1 MSEEKFDAIVVGGGL
16 AGLTCAY
23 LLAQAEMEV
32 LLIERGDFCGA
43 KNVTGGRLY
52 AHTLEKVIP
61 GFAEEAPVERK
72 VTKERIALMTE
83 KGAVNIEYA
92 SGREDDAK
100 SASYT
105 VLRGK
110 FDKWFGDKAE
120 EAGVMMVPGIRVDSC
135 IVEDGKVVGIDAG
148 GEAMYADVVV
158 LADGVNSLLAQQL
171 GLKKELDPSQVAVGC
186 KEVIQLG
193 EDVINQRFNVKSG
206 EGVAMLVAGDPTV
219 GNIGGGLIYTN
230 KDSVSVGI
238 VTTCSDIGR
247 VDVSV
252 PDMLERFKNHP
263 AVEPLIEGGIPLE
276 YSAHLVP
283 EGGFDMIPQLYRDN
297 VLVVGDAAAFVVNLG
312 YTVRG
317 MDYAIESGRLAA
329 ETIIRARDMGCDYS
343 AANLSYYQAL
353 LEDSC
358 VFRDMKQY
366 KNFPKLLE
374 RHEIFNDVP
383 EIADVLFDKLFR
395 VDGAKPVSLPMFVI
409 DEIAKRTSAQK
420 LLELV
425 MVALDA
431 L

>member
-1 MSEEKFDAIVVGGGL
+1 M
-16 AGLTCAY
+16 
-23 LLAQAEMEV
+23 
-32 LLIERGDFCGA
+32 
-43 KNVTGGRLY
+43 TGGRIY
-52 AHTLEKVIP
+52 AHSFETLMP
-61 GFAEEAPVERK
+61 GFAEEAPLERK

-92 SGREDDAK
+92 SGKPDDAK

-105 VLRGK
+105 ILRGK
-110 FDKWFGDKAE
+110 FDKWFAEKCE
-120 EAGVMMVPGIRVDSC
+120 EAGVMMVPGIRVDE
-135 IVEDGKVVGIDAG
+135 VLKDGDKVVGINAG
-148 GEAMYADVVV
+148 GEEMYADVVI

-171 GLKKELDPSQVAVGC
+171 GLKPELEPHEVAVGC

-193 EDVINQRFNVKSG
+193 EDVVNQRFGVESD

-219 GNIGGGLIYTN
+219 GNIGGGFLYTN

-238 VTTCSDIGR
+238 VTTCSEIGR

-263 AVEPLIEGGIPLE
+263 SIEPLIKGGVPLE

-283 EGGFDMIPQLYRDN
+283 EGGFDMIPKLYDN
-297 VLVVGDAAAFVVNLG
+297 GVLVTGDAAAFVINLG

-317 MDYAIESGRLAA
+317 MDFAVESGRLAA
-329 ETIIRARDMGCDYS
+329 EAVIRAKEAEDFS
-343 AANLSYYQAL
+343 AASLSYYQDLVENSFIYA
-353 LEDSC
+353 
-358 VFRDMKQY
+358 DMKQY
-366 KNFPKLLE
+366 RNFPKLLE

-383 EIADVLFDKLFR
+383 EIADVLFDKLLR
-395 VDGAKPVSLPMFVI
+395 VDGSKPVSLPMFAI

>member
-92 SGREDDAK
+92 SGKEDDAA

-110 FDKWFGDKAE
+110 FDKWFADKAE
-120 EAGVMMVPGIRVDSC
+120 EVGVMMVPGIRVDEVL
-135 IVEDGKVVGIDAG
+135 VEDGKVVGIDAG
-148 GEAMYADVVV
+148 GEAMYADIVV

-171 GLKKELDPSQVAVGC
+171 GLKKELEPSQVAVGC
-186 KEVIQLG
+186 REVIQLG
-193 EDVINQRFNVKSG
+193 EDVINQRFNVKNG

-263 AVEPLIEGGIPLE
+263 AVEPLIEGGVPLE

-283 EGGFDMIPQLYRDN
+283 EGGYDMIPKLYADN
-297 VLVVGDAAAFVVNLG
+297 VLVCGDAAAFVVNLG

-329 ETIIRARDMGCDYS
+329 ETIIRAKELGDYS
-343 AANLSYYQAL
+343 AAALSYYQLL

-358 VFRDMKQY
+358 IFRDMKQY
-366 KNFPKLLE
+366 RNFPKLLE

-395 VDGAKPVSLPMFVI
+395 VNGEKPVSLPMFAI

>member
-52 AHTLEKVIP
+52 GHTLEKVIP

-72 VTKERIALMTE
+72 VTKERIALMT
-83 KGAVNIEYA
+83 KTGAVNIEYA
-92 SGREDDAK
+92 SGKEDDAK

-110 FDKWFGDKAE
+110 FDKWFADKAE
-120 EAGVMMVPGIRVDSC
+120 EVGVMMVPGIRVDSVL
-135 IVEDGKVVGIDAG
+135 IEDGKVVGIDAG
-148 GEAMYADVVV
+148 GEAMYSDMVV

-297 VLVVGDAAAFVVNLG
+297 VLVVGDAAA
-312 YTVRG
+312 
-317 MDYAIESGRLAA
+317 
-329 ETIIRARDMGCDYS
+329 
-343 AANLSYYQAL
+343 ANLSYYQML

-358 VFRDMKQY
+358 IFRDMKQY
-366 KNFPKLLE
+366 RNFPKLLE

-395 VDGAKPVSLPMFVI
+395 VDGEKPVSLPMFVI

>member
-92 SGREDDAK
+92 SGKEDDAA

-110 FDKWFGDKAE
+110 FDKWFADKAE
-120 EAGVMMVPGIRVDSC
+120 EVGVMMVPGIRVDEVL
-135 IVEDGKVVGIDAG
+135 VEDGKVVGIDAG
-148 GEAMYADVVV
+148 GEAMYADIVV

-171 GLKKELDPSQVAVGC
+171 GLKKELEPSQVAVGC

-193 EDVINQRFNVKSG
+193 EDVINQRFNVKNG

-219 GNIGGGLIYTN
+219 GNIGGG
-230 KDSVSVGI
+230 
-238 VTTCSDIGR
+238 

-263 AVEPLIEGGIPLE
+263 AVEPLIEGGVPLE

-283 EGGFDMIPQLYRDN
+283 EGGYDMIPKLYADN
-297 VLVVGDAAAFVVNLG
+297 VLVCGDAAAFVVNLG

-329 ETIIRARDMGCDYS
+329 ETIIRAKELGDYS
-343 AANLSYYQAL
+343 AAALSYYQLL

-358 VFRDMKQY
+358 IFRDMKQY
-366 KNFPKLLE
+366 RNFPKLLE

-395 VDGAKPVSLPMFVI
+395 VNGEKPVSLPMSAI

>member
-92 SGREDDAK
+92 SGKEDDAA

-110 FDKWFGDKAE
+110 FDKWFADKAE
-120 EAGVMMVPGIRVDSC
+120 EVGVMMVPGIRVDEVL
-135 IVEDGKVVGIDAG
+135 VEDGKVVGIDAG
-148 GEAMYADVVV
+148 GEAMYADIVV

-171 GLKKELDPSQVAVGC
+171 GLKKELEPSQVAVGC

-193 EDVINQRFNVKSG
+193 EDVINQRFNVKNG

-263 AVEPLIEGGIPLE
+263 AVEPLIEGGVPLE

-283 EGGFDMIPQLYRDN
+283 EGGYDMIPKLYADN
-297 VLVVGDAAAFVVNLG
+297 VLVCGDAAAFVVNLG

-329 ETIIRARDMGCDYS
+329 ETIIRAKELGDYS
-343 AANLSYYQAL
+343 AAALSYYQL
-353 LEDSC
+353 VLEDSC
-358 VFRDMKQY
+358 IFRDMKQY
-366 KNFPKLLE
+366 RNFPKLLE

-395 VDGAKPVSLPMFVI
+395 VNGEKPVSLPMFAI

>member
-1 MSEEKFDAIVVGGGL
+1 MSEEKFDAIIVGGGL
-16 AGLTCAY
+16 AGLSAAY
-23 LLAQAEMEV
+23 VLAQHEMEV
-32 LLIERGDFCGA
+32 LVLERGTFCGS
-43 KNVTGGRLY
+43 KNVTGGRIY
-52 AHTLEKVIP
+52 AHSFETLMP
-61 GFAEEAPVERK
+61 GFAEEAPLERK

-92 SGREDDAK
+92 SGKPDDAK

-105 VLRGK
+105 ILRGK
-110 FDKWFGDKAE
+110 FDKWFAEKCE
-120 EAGVMMVPGIRVDSC
+120 EAGVMMVPGIRVDS
-135 IVEDGKVVGIDAG
+135 ILKDGDKVIGIDAG
-148 GEAMYADVVV
+148 GEEMYADVVI

-171 GLKKELDPSQVAVGC
+171 GLKPELEPHEVAVGC

-193 EDVINQRFNVKSG
+193 EDVVNQRFGVESD

-219 GNIGGGLIYTN
+219 GNIGGGFLYTN

-238 VTTCSDIGR
+238 VTTCSEIGR

-263 AVEPLIEGGIPLE
+263 SIEPLIKGGVPLE

-283 EGGFDMIPQLYRDN
+283 EGGFDMIPKLYDN
-297 VLVVGDAAAFVVNLG
+297 GVLVTGDAAAFVINLG

-317 MDYAIESGRLAA
+317 MDFAVESGRLAA
-329 ETIIRARDMGCDYS
+329 EAVIRAKEAEDFS
-343 AANLSYYQAL
+343 AASLSYYQDLVENSFIYA
-353 LEDSC
+353 
-358 VFRDMKQY
+358 DMKQY
-366 KNFPKLLE
+366 RNFPKLLE

-383 EIADVLFDKLFR
+383 EIADVLFDKLLR
-395 VDGAKPVSLPMFVI
+395 VDGSKPVSLPMFAI

>member
-92 SGREDDAK
+92 SGKEDDAA

-110 FDKWFGDKAE
+110 FDKWFADKAE
-120 EAGVMMVPGIRVDSC
+120 EVGVMMVPGIRVDEVL
-135 IVEDGKVVGIDAG
+135 VEDGKVVGIDAG
-148 GEAMYADVVV
+148 GEAMYADIVV

-171 GLKKELDPSQVAVGC
+171 GLKKELEPSQVAVGC

-193 EDVINQRFNVKSG
+193 EDVINQRFNVKNG

-230 KDSVSVGI
+230 KDSASVGI

-263 AVEPLIEGGIPLE
+263 AVEPLIEGGVPLE

-283 EGGFDMIPQLYRDN
+283 EGGYDMIPKLYADN
-297 VLVVGDAAAFVVNLG
+297 VLVCGDAAAFVVNLG

-329 ETIIRARDMGCDYS
+329 ETIIRAKELGDYS
-343 AANLSYYQAL
+343 AAALSYYQLL

-358 VFRDMKQY
+358 IFRDMKQY
-366 KNFPKLLE
+366 RNFPKLLE

-395 VDGAKPVSLPMFVI
+395 VNGEKPVSLPMFAI

>member
-92 SGREDDAK
+92 SGKEDDAT

-110 FDKWFGDKAE
+110 FDKWFADKAE
-120 EAGVMMVPGIRVDSC
+120 EVGVMMVPGIRVDEVL
-135 IVEDGKVVGIDAG
+135 VEDGKVVGIDAG
-148 GEAMYADVVV
+148 GEAMYADIVV

-171 GLKKELDPSQVAVGC
+171 GLKKELEPSQVAVGC

-193 EDVINQRFNVKSG
+193 EDVINQRFNVKNG

-263 AVEPLIEGGIPLE
+263 AVEPLIEGGVPLE

-283 EGGFDMIPQLYRDN
+283 EGGYDMIPKLYADN
-297 VLVVGDAAAFVVNLG
+297 VLVCGDAAAFVVNLG

-329 ETIIRARDMGCDYS
+329 ETIIRAKELGDYS
-343 AANLSYYQAL
+343 AAALSYYQLL

-358 VFRDMKQY
+358 IFRDMKQY
-366 KNFPKLLE
+366 RNFPKLLE

-395 VDGAKPVSLPMFVI
+395 VNGEKPVSLPMFAI

-425 MVALDA
+425 MVTLDA
-431 L
+431 P

>member
-23 LLAQAEMEV
+23 LLAQAKMEV

-92 SGREDDAK
+92 SGKEDDAA

-110 FDKWFGDKAE
+110 FDKWFADKAE
-120 EAGVMMVPGIRVDSC
+120 EVGVMMVPGIRVDEVL
-135 IVEDGKVVGIDAG
+135 VEDGKVVGIDAG
-148 GEAMYADVVV
+148 GEAMYADIVV

-171 GLKKELDPSQVAVGC
+171 GLKKELEPSQVAVGC

-193 EDVINQRFNVKSG
+193 EDVINQRFNVKNG

-263 AVEPLIEGGIPLE
+263 AVEPLIEGGVPLE

-283 EGGFDMIPQLYRDN
+283 EGGYDMIPKLYADN
-297 VLVVGDAAAFVVNLG
+297 VLVCGDAAAFVVNLG

-329 ETIIRARDMGCDYS
+329 ETIIRAKELGDYS
-343 AANLSYYQAL
+343 AAALSYYQLL

-358 VFRDMKQY
+358 IFRDMKQY
-366 KNFPKLLE
+366 RNFPKLLE

-395 VDGAKPVSLPMFVI
+395 VNGEKPVSLPMFAI

>member
-92 SGREDDAK
+92 SGKEDDAA

-110 FDKWFGDKAE
+110 FDKWFADKAE
-120 EAGVMMVPGIRVDSC
+120 EVGVMMVPGIRVDEVL
-135 IVEDGKVVGIDAG
+135 VEDGKVVGIDAG
-148 GEAMYADVVV
+148 GEAMYADIVV

-171 GLKKELDPSQVAVGC
+171 GLKKELEPSQVAVGC

-193 EDVINQRFNVKSG
+193 EDVINQRFNVKNG

-263 AVEPLIEGGIPLE
+263 AVEPLIEGGVPLE

-283 EGGFDMIPQLYRDN
+283 EGGYDMIPKLYADN
-297 VLVVGDAAAFVVNLG
+297 VLVCGDAAAFVVNLG

-329 ETIIRARDMGCDYS
+329 ETIIRAKELGDYS
-343 AANLSYYQAL
+343 AAALSYYQLL

-358 VFRDMKQY
+358 IFRDMKQY
-366 KNFPKLLE
+366 RNFPKLLE

-395 VDGAKPVSLPMFVI
+395 VNGEKPVSLPMSAI

>member
-92 SGREDDAK
+92 SGKEDDAT

-110 FDKWFGDKAE
+110 FDKWFADKAE
-120 EAGVMMVPGIRVDSC
+120 EVGVMMVPGIRVDEVL
-135 IVEDGKVVGIDAG
+135 VEDGKVVGIDAG
-148 GEAMYADVVV
+148 GEAMYADIVV

-171 GLKKELDPSQVAVGC
+171 GLKKELEPSQVAVGC

-193 EDVINQRFNVKSG
+193 EDVINQRFNVKNG
-206 EGVAMLVAGDPTV
+206 EGVAMLVAGDSFFNDTATTE
-219 GNIGGGLIYTN
+219 IYTN

-263 AVEPLIEGGIPLE
+263 AVEPLIEGGVPLE

-283 EGGFDMIPQLYRDN
+283 EGGYDMIPKLYADN
-297 VLVVGDAAAFVVNLG
+297 VLVCGDAAAFVVNLG

-329 ETIIRARDMGCDYS
+329 ETIIRAKELGDYS
-343 AANLSYYQAL
+343 AAALSYYQLL

-358 VFRDMKQY
+358 IFRDMKQY
-366 KNFPKLLE
+366 RNFPKLLE

-395 VDGAKPVSLPMFVI
+395 VNGEKPVSLPMFAI

>member
-92 SGREDDAK
+92 SGKEDDAA

-110 FDKWFGDKAE
+110 FDKWFADKAE
-120 EAGVMMVPGIRVDSC
+120 EVGVMMVPGIRVDEVL
-135 IVEDGKVVGIDAG
+135 VEDGKVVGIDAG

-171 GLKKELDPSQVAVGC
+171 GLKKELEPSQVAVGC

-193 EDVINQRFNVKSG
+193 EDVINQRFNVKNG

-263 AVEPLIEGGIPLE
+263 AVEPLIEGGVPLE

-283 EGGFDMIPQLYRDN
+283 EGGYDMIPKLYADN
-297 VLVVGDAAAFVVNLG
+297 VLVCGDAAAFVVNLG

-329 ETIIRARDMGCDYS
+329 ETIIRAKELGDYS
-343 AANLSYYQAL
+343 AAALSYYQLL

-358 VFRDMKQY
+358 IFRDMKQY
-366 KNFPKLLE
+366 RNFPKLLE
-374 RHEIFNDVP
+374 RHEIFNDIP
-383 EIADVLFDKLFR
+383 EIADVLMDKLFR
-395 VDGAKPVSLPMFVI
+395 VDGKKPVSIPMFAV
-409 DEIAKRTSAQK
+409 DEIAKRTTAQK